1 MTGHTSSNCTI
12 NPQNIWA
19 TLLRNDCNAGDGAA
33 DPDLGCSMQ
42 GINSNSFGTNFNA
55 IGGGV
60 WAVEWDSSWISIW
73 FFQRGN
79 VPANLN
85 SASPDP
91 STWVKPSAM
100 CVVVH
105 TCPLDSCAND
115 IQDPECQLQH
125 RRALLRH
132 VSSELVAQ

>member
-1 MTGHTSSNCTI
+1 LARVRVLPTLVLPDLRLTLHSGGEIDIVEGVNTNTYNTMTGHTSSNCTI
-12 NPQNIWA
+12 NPQIIWA

-42 GINSNSFGTNFNA
+42 GINSNNFGTNFNA

-60 WAVEWDSSWISIW
+60 WAVEWTSSWISIW

-100 CVVVH
+100 
-105 TCPLDSCAND
+105 
-115 IQDPECQLQH
+115 
-125 RRALLRH
+125 
-132 VSSELVAQ
+132 

>member
-19 TLLRNDCNAGDGAA
+19 TLMRNDCNAGDSSA

-60 WAVEWDSSWISIW
+60 WAVEWTSSWISIW

-79 VPANLN
+79 VPANLK

-91 STWVKPSAM
+91 STWTKPSA
-100 CVVVH
+100 
-105 TCPLDSCAND
+105 T
-115 IQDPECQLQH
+115 
-125 RRALLRH
+125 
-132 VSSELVAQ
+132 